1 MTNASMLCHLL
12 ALGRLKTWN
21 LRFPLGTGCLASC
34 RATTGYNLHIDCTTP
49 HISCC
54 RGTLHHHAIL
64 RAQGEGRVNAGW
76 VRGNKTIQPNATP
89 PETLCHARTGGRARQ
104 GRLGEGQQDNP
115 ANRHTP

>member
-1 MTNASMLCHLL
+1 MKPCVT
-12 ALGRLKTWN
+12 
-21 LRFPLGTGCLASC
+21 
-34 RATTGYNLHIDCTTP
+34 
-49 HISCC
+49 
-54 RGTLHHHAIL
+54 
-64 RAQGEGRVNAGW
+64 RAQVEGRVKAGW